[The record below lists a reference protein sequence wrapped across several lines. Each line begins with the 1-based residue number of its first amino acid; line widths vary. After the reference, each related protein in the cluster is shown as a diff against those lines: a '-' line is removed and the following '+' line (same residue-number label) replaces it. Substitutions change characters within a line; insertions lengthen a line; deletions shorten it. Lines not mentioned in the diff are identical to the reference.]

1 MEKYPSLY
9 VDFLYYFNVV
19 RDFYECHEVL
29 EELWLE
35 EGRDRFYQGLLQV
48 AVGWYHAQNKNRGGA
63 SKMWQAALEK
73 LEQVSEDRWMGI
85 DLKQVIDQTSNVLLR
100 LQDTKEDLKTDQWKP
115 FKIPIVDPTLTQLV
129 KEREKMGPAS

>member
-9 VDFLYYFNVV
+9 VDFLYYFNVT

-35 EGRDRFYQGLLQV
+35 EGRERFYQGLLQV

-63 SKMWQAALEK
+63 IKMWRAALEK
-73 LEQVSEDRWMGI
+73 LKWIPEERWMGI
-85 DLKQVIDQTSNVLLR
+85 DLKKVIDQTKEVLQR
-100 LQDTKEDLKTDQWKP
+100 LESAEEEMEYDQWEP
-115 FKIPIVDPTLTQLV
+115 FTISILDPVLDQLV
-129 KEREKMGPAS
+129 QEVNR